1 MTEPRQSTA
10 DFKGLVA
17 GLGATVM
24 ATLQQVEGDDETG
37 QTAINATFDNAR
49 HLIST
54 LTMLEEKTKG
64 NLTDDEERFLASTI
78 RDVRFAFVRLQEQPT
93 KKA

>member
-1 MTEPRQSTA
+1 
-10 DFKGLVA
+10 
-17 GLGATVM
+17 M

-37 QTAINATFDNAR
+37 QAAINATFDNAR

-64 NLTDDEERFLASTI
+64 NLTDDEERFLVSTI
-78 RDVRFAFVRLQEQPT
+78 RDVKFAFVRLQEQPT
-93 KKA
+93 KKE